1 MSEASSKPRPDLEA
15 ARAAIRV
22 EGPPPPT
29 GIAAE
34 ERPDGTVWDKAAPT
48 RPPGDKGVTF
58 PPHLKDV
65 FAFFNEIIQSESFLL
80 ELCFDRTMD
89 MVADA
94 VNHRLVGTDNFQGDG
109 DGQLGGPFTPAHYAG
124 IAAPM
129 TVELYKSVCGAVGGR
144 EEEYK
149 SLVKKAHE
157 KLQELTEEATRA
169 RKKSPVGK
177 GGIIIP
183 ESF

>member
-1 MSEASSKPRPDLEA
+1 MSEASNKSRPDLDA
-15 ARAAIRV
+15 ARAAIQV
-22 EGPPPPT
+22 KGAPPAT
-29 GIAAE
+29 EIAAE
-34 ERPDGTVWDKAAPT
+34 ERPDGTTWDKAAPT
-48 RPPGDKGVTF
+48 RPPGDKGVQF

-65 FAFFNEIIQSESFLL
+65 AGFFNEIIQSESFLL

-129 TVELYKSVCGAVGGR
+129 TVELYKSVITAVGAR
-144 EEEYK
+144 EDEYK
-149 SLVKKAHE
+149 VLVKKAHE
-157 KLQELTEEATRA
+157 WLKELTEEATRV
-169 RKKSPVGK
+169 RQKSPIGK
-177 GGIIIP
+177 SGIIIP
-183 ESF
+183 